1 MCHHSSFSFLSGFL
15 IFRRPFDF
23 PKKRNNS
30 PFFWFKMFSLSL
42 SLKKSTGF
50 LGWFSFPHYLPLS
63 TDCLNQNKPSQIN
76 SFQFGFILVREQH
89 QGKQVLFQLLYVLQ
103 GSTLSMVHSFCG
115 NETFHLKC
123 LRFKGFISK
132 TNACTLQLLE
142 NLRFW
147 NQTETFL
154 HYPAKLSC
162 LKCNQLCSS
171 PKGCRFRCHMARR
184 NRNHIV
190 SSGMLTLCQSVSLV
204 LAKPHMFPATSD
216 CRMLEKHTEVQQC
229 KLFADDVIELIRKNT
244 GQL

>member
-1 MCHHSSFSFLSGFL
+1 
-15 IFRRPFDF
+15 
-23 PKKRNNS
+23 
-30 PFFWFKMFSLSL
+30 
-42 SLKKSTGF
+42 
-50 LGWFSFPHYLPLS
+50 
-63 TDCLNQNKPSQIN
+63 
-76 SFQFGFILVREQH
+76 
-89 QGKQVLFQLLYVLQ
+89 
-103 GSTLSMVHSFCG
+103 MVHSFCG

-216 CRMLEKHTEVQQC
+216 CRMLEKHTVRSNSVSYLQMTSLNWLERIRVNS
-229 KLFADDVIELIRKNT
+229 KLEAKRKK
-244 GQL
+244 LKLKVFKIKYV